1 MRVPLSWLAEF
12 VELPP
17 GVTPEN
23 VHESLVSIGLEEED
37 IHRFEVSGPIVV
49 GEVLEFVDEPQSNG
63 KTIRWCQVKVAEK
76 DSAGNPAVR
85 GIVCGASNF
94 EVGDLVVV
102 SLPGAVLPGPF
113 PISARKTY
121 GHTSDGMIAS
131 AKELGLG
138 DDHSGILRL
147 TSLGID
153 APVGTDAITLLGLDD
168 VAIEVNVTPD
178 RGYALSLRGIAR
190 EYHHATGA
198 TFTDPSTVVKPAVAS
213 GFTVILS
220 DSAPVRGNDGCQVFI
235 TRGVEG
241 INPQAPTPAFMVA
254 RLALAGMRSIS
265 LPVDIT
271 NYVMLEM
278 GQPIHAYDLDALQG
292 GITVRRARAGEKL
305 VTLDDVTRELDSEDL
320 LITDESGPIG
330 LAGVMGGASTEISD
344 STSRVLVEAAWFDPV
359 SIARTQRRHKLP
371 SEASKRFA
379 RGVDPLVAEAAAER
393 VVELLE
399 RYAGGTRMELG
410 SRVMSQSAGV
420 MPAITLAHHAVES
433 LAGIDVTPEQT
444 EAILLDIG
452 ASVSHASSGF
462 TVTPPSWRPDLVD
475 APGLVEEVARIV
487 GYDKVP
493 SELPLAPAGRGLSP
507 QQAAKRRVAH
517 SLAAWGMTE
526 VLSYPFV
533 SEDDNVT
540 FSEAGDP
547 GVVLENALDSQVNR
561 MRASLIPGLVG
572 VAHRNVS
579 RGFTSLA
586 LFEAGLVF
594 VPGQHLGTPEIPLGA
609 AKPDEATLS
618 ELYSSVPRQP
628 WSVGGILVGP
638 VVPKSPGVREQ
649 GSDIRDAL
657 DAVRVAMEALDTPYE
672 IRHDTHP
679 AFHPG
684 RCGRIVVDGLDVGRV
699 GELLPSLARERDL
712 PARVSL
718 FEINGDAVL
727 QARGVEPRAARALSV
742 FPAATQ
748 DLSLVVDA
756 SLPAVE
762 LRSTLWEGMGEL
774 LESLVV
780 VDDYRGEG
788 VEHGQKSLTF
798 ALKFRAA
805 DRTLTQAEA
814 TEAKEAGVALAATR
828 HGATLRA

>member
-1 MRVPLSWLAEF
+1 
-12 VELPP
+12 
-17 GVTPEN
+17 
-23 VHESLVSIGLEEED
+23 VSIGLEEED
-37 IHRFEVSGPIVV
+37 IHSFEVSGPIVV
-49 GEVLEFVDEPQSNG
+49 GEVLEFIEEPQSNG
-63 KTIRWCQVKVAEK
+63 KTIRWCQVKVAESDAP
-76 DSAGNPAVR
+76 DSPAVR

-147 TSLGID
+147 ATLGID
-153 APVGTDAITLLGLDD
+153 VPVGTDAIGLLGLDD

-198 TFTDPSTVVKPAVAS
+198 SFTDPAGLVTPAVTS
-213 GFTVILS
+213 GFSVTLA
-220 DSAPVRGNDGCQVFI
+220 DSTPLRGVDGCRVFI

-241 INPQAPTPAFMVA
+241 VNPQAPTPAFMVA

-278 GQPIHAYDLDALQG
+278 GQPIHAYDLDALAG
-292 GITVRRARAGEKL
+292 GITVRRATPGEKL
-305 VTLDDVTRELDSEDL
+305 VTLDDVTRDLDSEDL

-344 STSRVLVEAAWFDPV
+344 STTRVLVEAAWFDPV

-410 SRVMSQSAGV
+410 SRVIAEGAGT
-420 MPAITLAHHAVES
+420 MPAITLAHGAVAA
-433 LAGIDVTPEQT
+433 LAGIEVTPEQT
-444 EAILLDIG
+444 ERILSDIG
-452 ASVSHASSGF
+452 ATVSMNSDSF

-493 SELPLAPAGRGLSP
+493 SELPIAPAGRGLSP
-507 QQAAKRRVAH
+507 QQAAKRRVSH
-517 SLAAWGMTE
+517 SLAAWGLTE

-533 SEDDNVT
+533 TDQDNIT
-540 FSEAGDP
+540 FGDTGQP
-547 GVVLENALDSQVNR
+547 GVALENALDSLVNR
-561 MRASLIPGLVG
+561 MRASLIPGLLG
-572 VAHRNVS
+572 AAHRNVS
-579 RGFTSLA
+579 RGFSSLA
-586 LFEAGLVF
+586 LFETGLVF
-594 VPGQHLGTPEIPLGA
+594 VPRENLGTPGIPEGA
-609 AKPDEATLS
+609 RKPDEATLAK
-618 ELYSSVPRQP
+618 LYSSVPEQP
-628 WSVGGILVGP
+628 WCVAGLFVGP
-638 VVPKSPGVREQ
+638 SMEKSPGVREHQ
-649 GSDIRDAL
+649 SDIRDAL
-657 DAVRVAMEALDTPYE
+657 DAVRVTLEALSAPYE
-672 IRHDTHP
+672 IRQDTHP

-684 RCGRIVVDGLDVGRV
+684 RFGRIVVKGVEVGRV
-699 GELLPSLARERDL
+699 GELLPSLALERDV
-712 PARVSL
+712 PARVSV
-718 FEINGDAVL
+718 FELDGDAVL
-727 QARGVEPRAARALSV
+727 VAMGTAPHTAHALSV

-748 DLSLVVDA
+748 DVSLVVDA
-756 SLPAVE
+756 ALPAAE
-762 LRSTLWEGMGEL
+762 LRATLVEGMGEL
-774 LESLVV
+774 LESLDV
-780 VDDYRGEG
+780 VDDYRGDGVQEG
-788 VEHGQKSLTF
+788 TKSLTF
-798 ALKFRAA
+798 ALRFRAP

-814 TEAKEAGVALAATR
+814 TEAKEAGVALAASR